1 VETIA
6 TFPTDAAQTTLVM
19 TAAEFPDRGE
29 SGLVE
34 RAVAGDVEAFE
45 ELYRVNV
52 GRVYAL
58 CLRMA
63 GDPTLAEE
71 LAQEAFVRAW
81 QKLGSFRGASAFS
94 RVRAVGDDLPHD
106 VAGPEAGTAE
116 SIDLERAISSLPD
129 GARTVFVLHDVEGF
143 RHQDVSRLMG
153 IAAPNSSIVS
163 MGIWMVASAL
173 MMRRPS
179 AIISPGV
186 PSVPKRWRWH
196 RTFVSAPPGCR
207 DLSNRHGI
215 YGLRSR
221 SPSRPKGWC
230 GDGSSGGP

>member
-1 VETIA
+1 MSSDSQPRLESHDICRYNHRAGSGILEYVETIA
-6 TFPTDAAQTTLVM
+6 IFPTEAAQTTVVM
-19 TAAEFPDRGE
+19 TVADNSDRGE
-29 SGLVE
+29 RGLVE
-34 RAVAGDVEAFE
+34 RAAAGDVEAFE

-94 RVRAVGDDLPHD
+94 TWLHRVTVNVVLGHRRSTARREARVRAVGDDFPHD

-153 IAAPNSSIVS
+153 IAVGTSKAQLHR
-163 MGIWMVASAL
+163 ARKLLRKAL
-173 MMRRPS
+173 TS
-179 AIISPGV
+179 
-186 PSVPKRWRWH
+186 
-196 RTFVSAPPGCR
+196 
-207 DLSNRHGI
+207 
-215 YGLRSR
+215 
-221 SPSRPKGWC
+221 
-230 GDGSSGGP
+230 

>member
-1 VETIA
+1 MSEDSQPRLESHDICRYNHLAGNGILKYVETIA
-6 TFPTDAAQTTLVM
+6 TFPTDAAQPTVVM

-29 SGLVE
+29 RGLVE
-34 RAVAGDVEAFE
+34 RAAAGDVEAFE

-94 RVRAVGDDLPHD
+94 TWLHRVTVNVVLGHRRSTARREARIRAVGNDLPHD

-129 GARTVFVLHDVEGF
+129 GARTVFILHDVEGF
-143 RHQDVSRLMG
+143 RHREISSLMG
-153 IAAPNSSIVS
+153 IAVGTSKAQLHR
-163 MGIWMVASAL
+163 ARKLLRKAL
-173 MMRRPS
+173 TS
-179 AIISPGV
+179 
-186 PSVPKRWRWH
+186 
-196 RTFVSAPPGCR
+196 
-207 DLSNRHGI
+207 
-215 YGLRSR
+215 
-221 SPSRPKGWC
+221 
-230 GDGSSGGP
+230 